1 MSGGVSA
8 LGARPAARRRR
19 IAGSVVLGA
28 ALVLAV
34 VALVALVPLSS
45 GYDPHGQD
53 LMSGLVTPL
62 SAGEERPFWLGS
74 DALGRDVLSRVA
86 LAGRISLSISL
97 AAVALSFSIGLLTG
111 TLAGFFGGV
120 VETVVTSL
128 ADLQLSVPRV
138 LLLIAA
144 AALTGPNATT
154 LTILLG
160 LTGWASYCRVAR
172 ALTLSLRSRDYVQAA
187 VTLGTGPASSIR
199 QHILPNVLP
208 HMLILATFDLGQ
220 VIVLEASMS
229 YLGLGVQP
237 PLPSWG
243 GMMSEGQNYLEIAPW
258 IALAPGFAVFL
269 SVAGVQL
276 VSQHLTA
283 EGKVDGDRTAPTTL
297 PPP

>member
-1 MSGGVSA
+1 MTGTVSTTT
-8 LGARPAARRRR
+8 ARASRPRP

-28 ALVLAV
+28 ILVLTI
-34 VALVALVPLSS
+34 VALVTLVPLLS
-45 GYDPHGQD
+45 GYDPYGQD
-53 LMSGLVTPL
+53 LMSSLAPPL
-62 SAGEERPFWLGS
+62 NQGDERQFWLGS
-74 DALGRDVLSRVA
+74 DALGRDVLSRLA
-86 LAGRISLSISL
+86 LAGRISLGISIS
-97 AAVALSFSIGLLTG
+97 AVAISLTIGLVTG
-111 TLAGFFGGV
+111 TLAGFFGGMID
-120 VETVVTSL
+120 TAVTSL

-144 AALTGPNATT
+144 AALSGPSATT
-154 LTILLG
+154 LTILIG
-160 LTGWASYCRVAR
+160 ITGWASYCRVAR

-187 VTLGTGPASSIR
+187 VTLGTSPASSIR

-208 HMLILATFDLGQ
+208 HILILATFDLGQ

-269 SVAGVQL
+269 IVAGVQL

-283 EGKVDGDRTAPTTL
+283 EGKADALASTML
-297 PPP
+297 PP

>member
-1 MSGGVSA
+1 MSAGATSSGV
-8 LGARPAARRRR
+8 RPASRRRELPASV
-19 IAGSVVLGA
+19 IVGSV
-28 ALVLAV
+28 LVLIV
-34 VALVALVPLSS
+34 VAFIALVPVLP
-45 GYDPHGQD
+45 GYDPYGQD
-53 LMSGLVTPL
+53 LLSGLEWPL
-62 SAGEERPFWLGS
+62 ATGETRRFWLGS

-86 LAGRISLSISL
+86 LAGRISLGISL
-97 AAVALSFSIGLLTG
+97 TAVALSFSIGVLSG
-111 TLAGFFGGV
+111 TLAGFFGGT
-120 VETVVTSL
+120 VETAITAL

-144 AALTGPNATT
+144 AALAGPSATA

-160 LTGWASYCRVAR
+160 ITGWASYCRVAR

-208 HMLILATFDLGQ
+208 HMFILATFDLGQ

-258 IALAPGFAVFL
+258 IALAPGVAVFL
-269 SVAGVQL
+269 LVAGIQL
-276 VSQHLTA
+276 VSQYLTA
-283 EGKVDGDRTAPTTL
+283 EGKADADAPIK
-297 PPP
+297 PPPA